1 MGTNLYSVIIGTGSY
16 IPKRRIPNSYF
27 QEHQFIDRNGNSYD
41 KSNAEI
47 IQKFE
52 EITGIKERRYVTD
65 DLMAS
70 DIGFFA
76 AEKALESAD
85 IDPESLDYIIFA
97 HNFGDVRSDNK
108 RVDMLP
114 SLAARVK
121 HKLKIKNPGCVAYD
135 LPFGCPGW
143 LQGVIQADYYLK
155 SGDARRALVIGGE
168 TLSRICDPYD
178 RDSMIYSDGAGAT
191 ILEATE
197 SEKPVGILNHATRS
211 DTASEAWLLSMGPAD
226 YTDDDDTLYLKMN
239 GHKLYV
245 YALTNV
251 PGVVKKSIDE
261 SGLDIGDIS
270 KVLIHQANEKMDE
283 AIMQRVFKMYGK
295 APMPDGVMPMT
306 ISWLGN
312 SSVAT
317 IPTLLDLIQ
326 RGEIDGH
333 ALESGKNMVF
343 ASVGAGMNINALV
356 YRMP

>member
-1 MGTNLYSVIIGTGSY
+1 MGTNLYSVITGTGSY
-16 IPKRRIPNSYF
+16 IPERRIPNSYF
-27 QEHQFIDRNGNSYD
+27 LDHQFIDRNGNPYD
-41 KSNAEI
+41 KSNSEI
-47 IQKFE
+47 IEKFE

-65 DLMAS
+65 DLTAS

-76 AEKALESAD
+76 AEKALENAA

-108 RVDMLP
+108 RVDMVP

-143 LQGVIQADYYLK
+143 LQGIIQADYYLK
-155 SGDARRALVIGGE
+155 SGDARRALVIGAE
-168 TLSRICDPYD
+168 TLSRICDPHD

-191 ILEATE
+191 ILEATG
-197 SEKPVGILNHATRS
+197 SEKPVGILSHATRS
-211 DTASEAWLLSMGPAD
+211 DTLSEAWLLNMGPTE
-226 YTDDDDTLYLKMN
+226 YNEDDTLYLKMN

-251 PGVVKKSIDE
+251 PGVVKKSIDQ
-261 SGLDIGDIS
+261 SGLDIEDIT

-283 AIMQRVFKMYGK
+283 AIMQRIFKLYGK
-295 APMPDGVMPMT
+295 DGMPDGVMPMT

-317 IPTLLDLIQ
+317 IPTLLDLIR

-333 ALESGKNMVF
+333 ALSTGKNLVF
-343 ASVGAGMNINALV
+343 ASVGAGMNINSVV